1 MSVIQ
6 QWYRIGGQ
14 GGTGFTQ
21 ERISQRQVVTKIE
34 AWAGGWQLRGIQLT
48 FSDGTV
54 VVNGRKEERYQGALT
69 MDYASGE
76 YVNYLSI
83 YGNGAG
89 TRCGAL
95 HIKTS
100 KGQDYF
106 PQMYDWGLK
115 TEYKMEVG
123 SGIILGAFGKAWGDI
138 DSLGILML
146 RKVIGADMTNVVYDM
161 RGENLLPPQKKIA
174 LDVTLANPSDTD
186 SDKGFQKVTKSHQT
200 GGSWS
205 ITAGVTFGQTYK
217 VSSGVPDVVDVGV
230 ETKWEV
236 SVSSTYGKSWSTTE
250 GYETSIPLIAPK
262 LEKTRITVDYYEG
275 SLSKLP
281 YTAQMKYFLDNGSKF
296 YTHVNGVY
304 DGVATSRFVQETT
317 TVATWDDTGKK
328 WIPVPGDSPQ
338 FKRTTMKM

>member
-14 GGTGFTQ
+14 GGSGFRQ
-21 ERISQRQVVTKIE
+21 DRISQSQVVTKIE
-34 AWAGGWQLRGIQLT
+34 AWAGGWQLHGIQLT
-48 FSDGTV
+48 FSNGSV
-54 VVNGRKEERYQGALT
+54 AVIGRKTDRYQGALT
-69 MDYASGE
+69 LDYASGE

-89 TRCGAL
+89 TRCGAFR
-95 HIKTS
+95 IMTN
-100 KGQDYF
+100 KGQNYF
-106 PQMYDWGLK
+106 PHMYDWGLK
-115 TEYKMEVG
+115 REYKMEVG
-123 SGIILGAFGKAWGDI
+123 SGIILGAFGRAGWDI

-146 RKVIGADMTNVVYDM
+146 RKVIGTDMTSVVYDM

-186 SDKGFQKVTKSHQT
+186 SDKGSQKVTKSHQT

-217 VSSGVPDVVDVGV
+217 VKAGLPAVADVEV

-236 SVSSTYGKSWSTTE
+236 SVSGTYGKSWSTTE
-250 GYETSIPLIAPK
+250 GYEASIPLIAPK

-304 DGVATSRFVQETT
+304 DGVTTSRFVQETT
-317 TVATWDDTGKK
+317 TVATWDDTDKK
-328 WIPVPGDSPQ
+328 WIPVGEDNPRYKKTS
-338 FKRTTMKM
+338 MKM